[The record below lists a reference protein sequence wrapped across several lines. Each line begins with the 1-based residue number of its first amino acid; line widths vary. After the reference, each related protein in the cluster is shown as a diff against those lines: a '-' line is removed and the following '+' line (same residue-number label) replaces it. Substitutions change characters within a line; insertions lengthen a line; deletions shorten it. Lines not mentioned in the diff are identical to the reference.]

1 VSVSDAGVS
10 QNTESLTESEQ
21 HLLECNDGQKTLTKM
36 QNLRDQLI
44 RLGKTFI
51 FYYLSNFTKK
61 KKKSQH
67 LLYNS
72 CCFY

>member
-1 VSVSDAGVS
+1 MSVSDAGVS

-61 KKKSQH
+61 KKNHRTS
-67 LLYNS
+67 
-72 CCFY
+72 FI